1 MPTNI
6 DNLDDTDLDPQRSTV
21 RVPIQGV
28 APNLKNPKAFKD
40 VADSQVDRYGGMLE
54 NYNIQTKPTPGYV
67 KVELRDTPGYP
78 DGIYYLK
85 EEAVDKI
92 IKAENCRRDTEQSDG
107 GVFFAES
114 EVPPINDE
122 NRGLTKTPDG
132 LIVPSSME
140 TPGRT
145 IKVFKS
151 TSKGLELKNEF

>member
-21 RVPIQGV
+21 RTKIQGLL
-28 APNLKNPKAFKD
+28 PNKVRSSFFKE
-40 VADSQVDRYGGMLE
+40 AANAQVDRYGGMLE
-54 NYNIQTKPTPGYV
+54 NFNIQTKPTSGYV

-78 DGIYYLK
+78 NGVYYLK
-85 EEAVDKI
+85 EEAVNKI
-92 IKAENCRRDTEQSDG
+92 IEAENCRRNTEQSDG

-132 LIVPSSME
+132 LIVP
-140 TPGRT
+140 GRT